1 MTVNEDSFTNWKNRE
16 EIAESMIPIIGKL
29 HRERDVT
36 VLLHS
41 RSLVNKSVV
50 SILKTHRFARQI
62 AGEELSV
69 TETFPF
75 LQALTTLDLGPSQID
90 IGMLAAT
97 YKADDQGLSV
107 ADFTA
112 RAVAGATGPD
122 KIERREPRDVVLYGF
137 GRIGRLLARLLIEK
151 SGSGNGLRLRA
162 IVVRKGAG
170 QDIVKRAS
178 LLRRDSIHG
187 QFHGTITVDEAN
199 NKIIANGNEIA
210 MIYADDPAAVDYTA
224 YGIKDA
230 ILIDNTGRWRDREGL
245 SNHLRPGIA
254 KVVLTAPG
262 KGDVPNI
269 VHGVN
274 HDSIKPD
281 EQILS
286 CASCTTNAIVP
297 PLKAMADEYGVLRGH
312 VETVHSFTNDQ
323 NLLDNYHK
331 SDRRGRS
338 APLNMVITETGAAS
352 AVAKAL
358 PDLEATITGSSIRVP
373 VPDVSIAILNLQLA
387 RETTR
392 EDVLDHLRQVSLT
405 SPLKRQIDFTTAPDA
420 VSSDF
425 IGSRHA
431 SIVDAGATKVEGD
444 NAILYLWYDNEFGYS
459 CQVVRVVQ
467 YVSGVEYPTFRPRP
481 PDPGPRPFGSALP
494 PCRWEGGAVLPPGTS
509 VRSALQ
515 VEPVPVCRV
524 RGCVAEAVV
533 DVSHIGVAVGG
544 VGQEAAEVRTAPVGL
559 PDRLGLH
566 PSAEAVSAV
575 LGQHTGAVVLG
586 ITRAVA
592 GDDEFGEPGD
602 RAVGGVD
609 GDDGVQLVAALGDGL
624 RRGPD
629 PVHVP
634 GHGGVVGVVHGH
646 VVHGA
651 AGGGEGP
658 GEVVGDG
665 ALP

>member
-1 MTVNEDSFTNWKNRE
+1 VTATEDSFTNWKTRE

-36 VLLHS
+36 ILIHS

-69 TETFPF
+69 TETLPF
-75 LQALTTLDLGPSQID
+75 LHALSALDLGPSQID
-90 IGMLAAT
+90 LGMLAAT
-97 YKADDQGLSV
+97 YRTDDRGLSV

-112 RAVAGATGPD
+112 EAVAGATGAN
-122 KIERREPRDVVLYGF
+122 KTERREARDVVLYGF
-137 GRIGRLLARLLIEK
+137 GRIGRLLTRLLIEK
-151 SGSGNGLRLRA
+151 TGSGNGLRLRA
-162 IVVRKGAG
+162 IVVRQGAG

-187 QFHGTITVDEAN
+187 QFQGTITVDEAN
-199 NKIIANGNEIA
+199 SRIIANGNEIQV
-210 MIYADDPAAVDYTA
+210 IYSDDPTSVDYTA

-245 SNHLRPGIA
+245 SKHLRPGIA

-274 HDSIKPD
+274 QEMIKPD
-281 EQILS
+281 EQIIS

-331 SDRRGRS
+331 ADRRGRS

-352 AVAKAL
+352 AVTKAL
-358 PDLEATITGSSIRVP
+358 PDLDAKITGSSIRVP

-387 RETTR
+387 RGTNR
-392 EDVLDHLRQVSLT
+392 EEVLDYLRNVSLT
-405 SPLKRQIDFTTAPDA
+405 SPLRRQIDFITAPDA

-459 CQVVRVVQ
+459 SQVIRVVQ
-467 YVSGVEYPTFRPRP
+467 HVSGVEYPTYPAP
-481 PDPGPRPFGSALP
+481 
-494 PCRWEGGAVLPPGTS
+494 AV
-509 VRSALQ
+509 
-515 VEPVPVCRV
+515 
-524 RGCVAEAVV
+524 
-533 DVSHIGVAVGG
+533 
-544 VGQEAAEVRTAPVGL
+544 
-559 PDRLGLH
+559 
-566 PSAEAVSAV
+566 
-575 LGQHTGAVVLG
+575 
-586 ITRAVA
+586 
-592 GDDEFGEPGD
+592 
-602 RAVGGVD
+602 
-609 GDDGVQLVAALGDGL
+609 
-624 RRGPD
+624 
-629 PVHVP
+629 
-634 GHGGVVGVVHGH
+634 
-646 VVHGA
+646 
-651 AGGGEGP
+651 
-658 GEVVGDG
+658 
-665 ALP
+665 

>member
-1 MTVNEDSFTNWKNRE
+1 MPVNEDSFTNWKTRE
-16 EIAESMIPIIGKL
+16 EIAESMIPMIGKL

-62 AGEELSV
+62 DGEELSV
-69 TETFPF
+69 TETLPY
-75 LQALTTLDLGPSQID
+75 LRALTVLDLGPSQID

-97 YKADDQGLSV
+97 HRSDERGLS
-107 ADFTA
+107 AEEFTTE
-112 RAVAGATGPD
+112 AVAGATGAN
-122 KIERREPRDVVLYGF
+122 KIESREGRDVVLYGF
-137 GRIGRLLARLLIEK
+137 GRIGRLVARLLIEK
-151 SGSGNGLRLRA
+151 AGSGNGLRLRA
-162 IVVRKGAG
+162 IVVRRGGGRAIE
-170 QDIVKRAS
+170 DLVKRAS

-187 QFHGTITVDEAN
+187 QFQGTITVDEAN
-199 NKIIANGNEIA
+199 GTIIANGNEIKV
-210 MIYADDPAAVDYTA
+210 IYAGDPSEVDYTA

-230 ILIDNTGRWRDREGL
+230 ILIDNTGKWRDREGL
-245 SNHLRPGIA
+245 SQHLRPGID

-262 KGDVPNI
+262 KDDVPNI

-274 HDSIKPD
+274 HDTIKPD

-331 SDRRGRS
+331 ADRRGRS

-358 PDLEATITGSSIRVP
+358 PDLKAPITGSSIRVP
-373 VPDVSIAILNLQLA
+373 VPDVSIAILSLRLG

-392 EDVLDHLRQVSLT
+392 AEVLDYLRDVSLT

-425 IGSRHA
+425 MGSRHA
-431 SIVDAGATKVEGD
+431 SIIDAGATKVDGD

-467 YVSGVEYPTFRPRP
+467 HVSGVEYPTYPAP
-481 PDPGPRPFGSALP
+481 
-494 PCRWEGGAVLPPGTS
+494 AV
-509 VRSALQ
+509 
-515 VEPVPVCRV
+515 
-524 RGCVAEAVV
+524 
-533 DVSHIGVAVGG
+533 
-544 VGQEAAEVRTAPVGL
+544 
-559 PDRLGLH
+559 
-566 PSAEAVSAV
+566 
-575 LGQHTGAVVLG
+575 
-586 ITRAVA
+586 
-592 GDDEFGEPGD
+592 
-602 RAVGGVD
+602 
-609 GDDGVQLVAALGDGL
+609 
-624 RRGPD
+624 
-629 PVHVP
+629 
-634 GHGGVVGVVHGH
+634 
-646 VVHGA
+646 
-651 AGGGEGP
+651 
-658 GEVVGDG
+658 
-665 ALP
+665 

>member
-1 MTVNEDSFTNWKNRE
+1 MTLHEDSFTNWNNRE
-16 EIAESMIPIIGKL
+16 RIAESMIPTIGKL

-69 TETFPF
+69 TETLPF
-75 LQALTTLDLGPSQID
+75 LEALTTLDLGPSQID

-97 YKADDQGLSV
+97 YRTDDRGLSV
-107 ADFTA
+107 AEFTA
-112 RAVAGATGPD
+112 EAVAGATGAN
-122 KIERREPRDVVLYGF
+122 KIERRASRDVVLYGF

-151 SGSGNGLRLRA
+151 AGSGNGLRLRA
-162 IVVRKGAG
+162 VVVRKGSG
-170 QDIVKRAS
+170 QAAEDLVKRAS

-187 QFHGTITVDEAN
+187 QFQGTISVDEAN
-199 NKIIANGNEIA
+199 SRIIANGNEIKV
-210 MIYADDPAAVDYTA
+210 IYSDDPTSVDYTA

-230 ILIDNTGRWRDREGL
+230 ILIDNTGKWRDRDGL
-245 SNHLRPGIA
+245 SKHLRPGIA

-274 HDSIKPD
+274 HDTIKDD
-281 EQILS
+281 ERILS

-323 NLLDNYHK
+323 NLLDNYHG

-338 APLNMVITETGAAS
+338 AALNMVITETGAAS

-358 PDLEATITGSSIRVP
+358 PDLKATITGSSIRVP
-373 VPDVSIAILNLQLA
+373 VPDVSIAILSLRLA

-392 EDVLDHLRQVSLT
+392 EEVLDHLRDVSLT
-405 SPLKRQIDFTTAPDA
+405 SPLKRQIDFISAPDA

-431 SIVDAGATKVEGD
+431 SIVDAGATKVDGD

-459 CQVVRVVQ
+459 CQVIRVVQ
-467 YVSGVEYPTFRPRP
+467 HVSGVEYPTYPAP
-481 PDPGPRPFGSALP
+481 
-494 PCRWEGGAVLPPGTS
+494 
-509 VRSALQ
+509 
-515 VEPVPVCRV
+515 
-524 RGCVAEAVV
+524 
-533 DVSHIGVAVGG
+533 
-544 VGQEAAEVRTAPVGL
+544 AA
-559 PDRLGLH
+559 
-566 PSAEAVSAV
+566 
-575 LGQHTGAVVLG
+575 
-586 ITRAVA
+586 
-592 GDDEFGEPGD
+592 
-602 RAVGGVD
+602 
-609 GDDGVQLVAALGDGL
+609 
-624 RRGPD
+624 
-629 PVHVP
+629 
-634 GHGGVVGVVHGH
+634 
-646 VVHGA
+646 
-651 AGGGEGP
+651 
-658 GEVVGDG
+658 
-665 ALP
+665 

>member
-16 EIAESMIPIIGKL
+16 EIAESMIPLIGKL

-69 TETFPF
+69 TETMPF
-75 LQALTTLDLGPSQID
+75 LQALTALDLGPSQID

-97 YKADDQGLSV
+97 YRSDDRGLSV
-107 ADFTA
+107 AAFTA
-112 RAVAGATGPD
+112 EAVAGATGAN
-122 KIERREPRDVVLYGF
+122 KLERREGRDVVLYGF
-137 GRIGRLLARLLIEK
+137 GRIGRLVARLLIEK
-151 SGSGNGLRLRA
+151 AGSGNGLRLRA
-162 IVVRKGAG
+162 IVVRGDARRAAE
-170 QDIVKRAS
+170 DIVKRAS

-187 QFHGTITVDEAN
+187 QFQGTITVDEAN
-199 NKIIANGNEIA
+199 GAIIANGNEIRV
-210 MIYADDPAAVDYTA
+210 IHADDPASVDYTA

-230 ILIDNTGRWRDREGL
+230 ILIDNTGKWRDREGL
-245 SNHLRPGIA
+245 SQHLRPGID

-274 HDSIKPD
+274 HDTVKPD

-297 PLKAMADEYGVLRGH
+297 PLKAMDDEYGVLRGH

-331 SDRRGRS
+331 SERRGRS

-352 AVAKAL
+352 AVTKAL
-358 PDLEATITGSSIRVP
+358 PDLKARITGSSIRVP

-392 EDVLDHLRQVSLT
+392 EQVLDHLRNVSLT
-405 SPLKRQIDFTTAPDA
+405 SPLKRQIDFISAPDA

-431 SIVDAGATKVEGD
+431 SIIDAGATKVEGD

-467 YVSGVEYPTFRPRP
+467 HVSGVEYPTYPAP
-481 PDPGPRPFGSALP
+481 
-494 PCRWEGGAVLPPGTS
+494 AV
-509 VRSALQ
+509 
-515 VEPVPVCRV
+515 
-524 RGCVAEAVV
+524 
-533 DVSHIGVAVGG
+533 
-544 VGQEAAEVRTAPVGL
+544 
-559 PDRLGLH
+559 
-566 PSAEAVSAV
+566 
-575 LGQHTGAVVLG
+575 
-586 ITRAVA
+586 
-592 GDDEFGEPGD
+592 
-602 RAVGGVD
+602 
-609 GDDGVQLVAALGDGL
+609 
-624 RRGPD
+624 
-629 PVHVP
+629 
-634 GHGGVVGVVHGH
+634 
-646 VVHGA
+646 
-651 AGGGEGP
+651 
-658 GEVVGDG
+658 
-665 ALP
+665 

>member
-1 MTVNEDSFTNWKNRE
+1 VTATEDSFTNWKTRE

-36 VLLHS
+36 ILLHS

-62 AGEELSV
+62 AGAELSV
-69 TETFPF
+69 TETLPF
-75 LQALTTLDLGPSQID
+75 LHALTALDLGPSQID
-90 IGMLAAT
+90 LGILAEA
-97 YKADDQGLSV
+97 YRSDDRGLSV
-107 ADFTA
+107 GDFTA
-112 RAVAGATGPD
+112 EAVAGATGD
-122 KIERREPRDVVLYGF
+122 NKTERREARDVVLYGF

-151 SGSGNGLRLRA
+151 TGSGNGLRLRA

-187 QFHGTITVDEAN
+187 QFQGTITVDEAN
-199 NKIIANGNEIA
+199 SRIIANGNEIQV
-210 MIYADDPAAVDYTA
+210 IYSDDPTAVDYTA
-224 YGIKDA
+224 HGIKNA

-245 SNHLRPGIA
+245 SRHLRPGIA

-274 HDSIKPD
+274 QDTIKPD
-281 EQILS
+281 EQIIS

-323 NLLDNYHK
+323 NLLDNYHN

-352 AVAKAL
+352 AVTKAL
-358 PDLEATITGSSIRVP
+358 PDLDAKITGSSIRVP

-387 RETTR
+387 RGTNR
-392 EDVLDHLRQVSLT
+392 EEVLEYLRNVSLT
-405 SPLKRQIDFTTAPDA
+405 SPLRRQIDFITAPDA

-459 CQVVRVVQ
+459 SQVIRVVQ
-467 YVSGVEYPTFRPRP
+467 HVSGVEYPTYPAP
-481 PDPGPRPFGSALP
+481 
-494 PCRWEGGAVLPPGTS
+494 AV
-509 VRSALQ
+509 
-515 VEPVPVCRV
+515 
-524 RGCVAEAVV
+524 
-533 DVSHIGVAVGG
+533 
-544 VGQEAAEVRTAPVGL
+544 
-559 PDRLGLH
+559 
-566 PSAEAVSAV
+566 
-575 LGQHTGAVVLG
+575 
-586 ITRAVA
+586 
-592 GDDEFGEPGD
+592 
-602 RAVGGVD
+602 
-609 GDDGVQLVAALGDGL
+609 
-624 RRGPD
+624 
-629 PVHVP
+629 
-634 GHGGVVGVVHGH
+634 
-646 VVHGA
+646 
-651 AGGGEGP
+651 
-658 GEVVGDG
+658 
-665 ALP
+665 

>member
-1 MTVNEDSFTNWKNRE
+1 MPVNEDSFTNWKHRE
-16 EIAESMIPIIGKL
+16 EIAESMIPMIGKL

-62 AGEELSV
+62 DGEELSV
-69 TETFPF
+69 TETLPY
-75 LQALTTLDLGPSQID
+75 LRALTTLDLGPSQID

-97 YKADDQGLSV
+97 HRTDERGLT
-107 ADFTA
+107 AEEFTA
-112 RAVAGATGPD
+112 EAVAGATGAN
-122 KIERREPRDVVLYGF
+122 KIACREGRDVVLYGF
-137 GRIGRLLARLLIEK
+137 GRIGRLVARLLIEK
-151 SGSGNGLRLRA
+151 AGSGNGLRLRA
-162 IVVRKGAG
+162 IVVRQGG
-170 QDIVKRAS
+170 DQDIVKRAS

-187 QFHGTITVDEAN
+187 QFQGTITVDESSST
-199 NKIIANGNEIA
+199 IVANGNEIKV
-210 MIYADDPAAVDYTA
+210 IYASDPSEVDFTA

-230 ILIDNTGRWRDREGL
+230 ILIDNTGKWRDREGL
-245 SNHLRPGIA
+245 SQHLRPGID

-274 HDSIKPD
+274 HDTIKPD

-331 SDRRGRS
+331 ADRRGRS

-358 PDLEATITGSSIRVP
+358 PDLKAPITGSSIRVP
-373 VPDVSIAILNLQLA
+373 VPDVSIAILSLRLG
-387 RETTR
+387 RGTTR
-392 EDVLDHLRQVSLT
+392 AEVLDHLRNISLT

-425 IGSRHA
+425 MGSRHA
-431 SIVDAGATKVEGD
+431 SIIDAGATKVDGD

-467 YVSGVEYPTFRPRP
+467 HVSGVEYPTYPAP
-481 PDPGPRPFGSALP
+481 
-494 PCRWEGGAVLPPGTS
+494 AV
-509 VRSALQ
+509 
-515 VEPVPVCRV
+515 
-524 RGCVAEAVV
+524 
-533 DVSHIGVAVGG
+533 
-544 VGQEAAEVRTAPVGL
+544 
-559 PDRLGLH
+559 
-566 PSAEAVSAV
+566 
-575 LGQHTGAVVLG
+575 
-586 ITRAVA
+586 
-592 GDDEFGEPGD
+592 
-602 RAVGGVD
+602 
-609 GDDGVQLVAALGDGL
+609 
-624 RRGPD
+624 
-629 PVHVP
+629 
-634 GHGGVVGVVHGH
+634 
-646 VVHGA
+646 
-651 AGGGEGP
+651 
-658 GEVVGDG
+658 
-665 ALP
+665 

>member
-1 MTVNEDSFTNWKNRE
+1 VTVNDDSFTNWKIRE
-16 EIAESMIPIIGKL
+16 EIAESMIPLIGKL

-62 AGEELSV
+62 AGAELSV
-69 TETFPF
+69 TETMPY
-75 LQALTTLDLGPSQID
+75 LQALTALDLGPSQID
-90 IGMLAAT
+90 LGMLAT
-97 YKADDQGLSV
+97 LHKADDRGLTV
-107 ADFTA
+107 AEFTA
-112 RAVAGATGPD
+112 EAVAGATGPD
-122 KIERREPRDVVLYGF
+122 RIERREPRDVVLYGF
-137 GRIGRLLARLLIEK
+137 GRIGRLVARLLIEK

-162 IVVRKGAG
+162 IVVRGGGARAAG
-170 QDIVKRAS
+170 DLVKRAS

-187 QFHGTITVDEAN
+187 QFQGTITVDESTST
-199 NKIIANGNEIA
+199 IVANGNEIKV
-210 MIYADDPAAVDYTA
+210 IYADDPSHVDYTE
-224 YGIKDA
+224 YGIRDA
-230 ILIDNTGRWRDREGL
+230 ILIDNTGKWRDREGL
-245 SNHLRPGIA
+245 AQHLRPGID

-274 HDSIKPD
+274 HDMIKPD
-281 EQILS
+281 ERILS

-297 PLKAMADEYGVLRGH
+297 PLKAMDDEYGVLRGH

-358 PDLEATITGSSIRVP
+358 PDLKAKISGSSIRVP

-392 EDVLDHLRQVSLT
+392 EEVHDYLREVSLT

-425 IGSRHA
+425 MGSRHA
-431 SIVDAGATKVEGD
+431 SIVDAGALKVDGD

-467 YVSGVEYPTFRPRP
+467 HVSGVEYPTFPVT
-481 PDPGPRPFGSALP
+481 
-494 PCRWEGGAVLPPGTS
+494 AV
-509 VRSALQ
+509 
-515 VEPVPVCRV
+515 
-524 RGCVAEAVV
+524 
-533 DVSHIGVAVGG
+533 
-544 VGQEAAEVRTAPVGL
+544 
-559 PDRLGLH
+559 
-566 PSAEAVSAV
+566 
-575 LGQHTGAVVLG
+575 
-586 ITRAVA
+586 
-592 GDDEFGEPGD
+592 
-602 RAVGGVD
+602 
-609 GDDGVQLVAALGDGL
+609 
-624 RRGPD
+624 
-629 PVHVP
+629 
-634 GHGGVVGVVHGH
+634 
-646 VVHGA
+646 
-651 AGGGEGP
+651 
-658 GEVVGDG
+658 
-665 ALP
+665 

>member
-1 MTVNEDSFTNWKNRE
+1 MTVNDDSFTSWKNRE
-16 EIAESMIPIIGKL
+16 EIAESMIPVIGKL

-36 VLLHS
+36 ILLHS

-69 TETFPF
+69 TDTLPF

-97 YKADDQGLSV
+97 YAADERGLSI
-107 ADFTA
+107 AEFTA
-112 RAVAGATGPD
+112 EAVAGATGAN
-122 KIERREPRDVVLYGF
+122 KIERGDGRDVVLYGF
-137 GRIGRLLARLLIEK
+137 GRIGRLVARLLIEK
-151 SGSGNGLRLRA
+151 AGSGNGLRLRA
-162 IVVRKGAG
+162 IVVRQSGGRAAE
-170 QDIVKRAS
+170 DLVKRAS

-187 QFHGTITVDEAN
+187 QFQGTITVDEAKN
-199 NKIIANGNEIA
+199 TIVANGNEIKV
-210 MIYADDPAAVDYTA
+210 IYANDPSEVDYTA

-230 ILIDNTGRWRDREGL
+230 ILIDNTGKWRDREGL
-245 SNHLRPGIA
+245 SQHLRPGID

-274 HDSIKPD
+274 HDTIKPD

-331 SDRRGRS
+331 ADRRGRS

-358 PDLEATITGSSIRVP
+358 PELKAPITGSSIRVP
-373 VPDVSIAILNLQLA
+373 VPDVSIAILSLRLG

-392 EDVLDHLRQVSLT
+392 DEVLDYLRNVSLT

-425 IGSRHA
+425 MGSRHA
-431 SIVDAGATKVEGD
+431 SIVDAGATKVDGD

-459 CQVVRVVQ
+459 CQVIRVVQ
-467 YVSGVEYPTFRPRP
+467 HVSGVEYPTYPAP
-481 PDPGPRPFGSALP
+481 
-494 PCRWEGGAVLPPGTS
+494 AV
-509 VRSALQ
+509 
-515 VEPVPVCRV
+515 
-524 RGCVAEAVV
+524 
-533 DVSHIGVAVGG
+533 
-544 VGQEAAEVRTAPVGL
+544 
-559 PDRLGLH
+559 
-566 PSAEAVSAV
+566 
-575 LGQHTGAVVLG
+575 
-586 ITRAVA
+586 
-592 GDDEFGEPGD
+592 
-602 RAVGGVD
+602 
-609 GDDGVQLVAALGDGL
+609 
-624 RRGPD
+624 
-629 PVHVP
+629 
-634 GHGGVVGVVHGH
+634 
-646 VVHGA
+646 
-651 AGGGEGP
+651 
-658 GEVVGDG
+658 
-665 ALP
+665 

>member
-1 MTVNEDSFTNWKNRE
+1 MTATEDSFTNWKTRE

-36 VLLHS
+36 ILLHS

-62 AGEELSV
+62 AGAELSV
-69 TETFPF
+69 TETLPF
-75 LQALTTLDLGPSQID
+75 LHALTALDLGPSQID
-90 IGMLAAT
+90 LGILAEA
-97 YKADDQGLSV
+97 YRSDDRGLSV
-107 ADFTA
+107 GDFTA
-112 RAVAGATGPD
+112 EAVAGATGD
-122 KIERREPRDVVLYGF
+122 NKAERREARDVVLYGF

-151 SGSGNGLRLRA
+151 TGSGNGLRLRA

-187 QFHGTITVDEAN
+187 QFQGTITVDEAN
-199 NKIIANGNEIA
+199 SRIIANGNEIQV
-210 MIYADDPAAVDYTA
+210 IYSDDPTAVDYTA
-224 YGIKDA
+224 HGIKNA

-245 SNHLRPGIA
+245 SRHLRPGIA

-274 HDSIKPD
+274 QDTIKPD
-281 EQILS
+281 EQIIS

-323 NLLDNYHK
+323 NLLDNYHN

-352 AVAKAL
+352 AVTKAL
-358 PDLEATITGSSIRVP
+358 PDLDAKITGSSIRVP

-387 RETTR
+387 RGTNR
-392 EDVLDHLRQVSLT
+392 EEVLEYLRSVSLT
-405 SPLKRQIDFTTAPDA
+405 SPLRRQIDFITAPDA

-459 CQVVRVVQ
+459 SQVIRVVQ
-467 YVSGVEYPTFRPRP
+467 HVSGVEYPTYPAP
-481 PDPGPRPFGSALP
+481 
-494 PCRWEGGAVLPPGTS
+494 AV
-509 VRSALQ
+509 
-515 VEPVPVCRV
+515 
-524 RGCVAEAVV
+524 
-533 DVSHIGVAVGG
+533 
-544 VGQEAAEVRTAPVGL
+544 
-559 PDRLGLH
+559 
-566 PSAEAVSAV
+566 
-575 LGQHTGAVVLG
+575 
-586 ITRAVA
+586 
-592 GDDEFGEPGD
+592 
-602 RAVGGVD
+602 
-609 GDDGVQLVAALGDGL
+609 
-624 RRGPD
+624 
-629 PVHVP
+629 
-634 GHGGVVGVVHGH
+634 
-646 VVHGA
+646 
-651 AGGGEGP
+651 
-658 GEVVGDG
+658 
-665 ALP
+665 

>member
-1 MTVNEDSFTNWKNRE
+1 MTATEDSFTNWKTRE

-36 VLLHS
+36 ILLHS

-62 AGEELSV
+62 AGAELSV
-69 TETFPF
+69 TETLPF
-75 LQALTTLDLGPSQID
+75 LYALTALDLGPSQID
-90 IGMLAAT
+90 LGILAEA
-97 YKADDQGLSV
+97 YRSDDRGLSV
-107 ADFTA
+107 GDFTA
-112 RAVAGATGPD
+112 EAVAGATGD
-122 KIERREPRDVVLYGF
+122 NKTERREARDVVLYGF

-151 SGSGNGLRLRA
+151 TGSGNGLRLRA

-187 QFHGTITVDEAN
+187 QFQGTITVDEAN
-199 NKIIANGNEIA
+199 SRIIANGNEIQV
-210 MIYADDPAAVDYTA
+210 IYSDDPTAVDYTA
-224 YGIKDA
+224 HGIKNA

-245 SNHLRPGIA
+245 SRHLRPGIA

-274 HDSIKPD
+274 QDTIKPD
-281 EQILS
+281 EQIIS

-323 NLLDNYHK
+323 NLLDNYHN

-352 AVAKAL
+352 AVTKAL
-358 PDLEATITGSSIRVP
+358 PDLDAKITGSSIRVP

-387 RETTR
+387 RGTNR
-392 EDVLDHLRQVSLT
+392 EEVLEYLRNVSLT
-405 SPLKRQIDFTTAPDA
+405 SPLRRQIDFITAPDA

-459 CQVVRVVQ
+459 SQVIRVVQ
-467 YVSGVEYPTFRPRP
+467 HVSGVEYPTYPAP
-481 PDPGPRPFGSALP
+481 
-494 PCRWEGGAVLPPGTS
+494 AV
-509 VRSALQ
+509 
-515 VEPVPVCRV
+515 
-524 RGCVAEAVV
+524 
-533 DVSHIGVAVGG
+533 
-544 VGQEAAEVRTAPVGL
+544 
-559 PDRLGLH
+559 
-566 PSAEAVSAV
+566 
-575 LGQHTGAVVLG
+575 
-586 ITRAVA
+586 
-592 GDDEFGEPGD
+592 
-602 RAVGGVD
+602 
-609 GDDGVQLVAALGDGL
+609 
-624 RRGPD
+624 
-629 PVHVP
+629 
-634 GHGGVVGVVHGH
+634 
-646 VVHGA
+646 
-651 AGGGEGP
+651 
-658 GEVVGDG
+658 
-665 ALP
+665 

>member
-1 MTVNEDSFTNWKNRE
+1 MTVNEDSFTHWKYRE

-41 RSLVNKSVV
+41 RSLVNKSVI
-50 SILKTHRFARQI
+50 SILKAHRFARQI

-69 TETFPF
+69 TETLPF

-90 IGMLAAT
+90 IGMLAAMYRT
-97 YKADDQGLSV
+97 DGRGLSV
-107 ADFTA
+107 AEFTA
-112 RAVAGATGPD
+112 EAVAGATGAN
-122 KIERREPRDVVLYGF
+122 KIERRAPRDVVLYGF

-162 IVVRKGAG
+162 VVVRDSGGRVAE
-170 QDIVKRAS
+170 DLVKRAS

-187 QFHGTITVDEAN
+187 QFQGTITVDEAN
-199 NKIIANGNEIA
+199 GTIVANGNEIKV
-210 MIYADDPAAVDYTA
+210 IYSDDPASVDYTA

-230 ILIDNTGRWRDREGL
+230 ILIDNTGKWRDREGL
-245 SNHLRPGIA
+245 SKHLRPGIA

-274 HDSIKPD
+274 HETIKPD
-281 EQILS
+281 ERILS

-331 SDRRGRS
+331 ADRRGRS

-358 PDLEATITGSSIRVP
+358 PDLKAKITGSSIRVP

-392 EDVLDHLRQVSLT
+392 EEVLDHLRNVSLT
-405 SPLKRQIDFTTAPDA
+405 SPLKRQIDFISAPDA

-459 CQVVRVVQ
+459 CQVIRVVQ
-467 YVSGVEYPTFRPRP
+467 YVSGVEYPTYPAP
-481 PDPGPRPFGSALP
+481 
-494 PCRWEGGAVLPPGTS
+494 AV
-509 VRSALQ
+509 
-515 VEPVPVCRV
+515 
-524 RGCVAEAVV
+524 
-533 DVSHIGVAVGG
+533 
-544 VGQEAAEVRTAPVGL
+544 
-559 PDRLGLH
+559 
-566 PSAEAVSAV
+566 
-575 LGQHTGAVVLG
+575 
-586 ITRAVA
+586 
-592 GDDEFGEPGD
+592 
-602 RAVGGVD
+602 
-609 GDDGVQLVAALGDGL
+609 
-624 RRGPD
+624 
-629 PVHVP
+629 
-634 GHGGVVGVVHGH
+634 
-646 VVHGA
+646 
-651 AGGGEGP
+651 
-658 GEVVGDG
+658 
-665 ALP
+665 

>member
-1 MTVNEDSFTNWKNRE
+1 MTATVDSFTNWKNRE
-16 EIAESMIPIIGKL
+16 EIAESMIPLIGKL

-62 AGEELSV
+62 AGAELSV
-69 TETFPF
+69 TETMPF
-75 LQALTTLDLGPSQID
+75 LKALTTLDLGPSQID

-97 YKADDQGLSV
+97 YKTDDRGLSV
-107 ADFTA
+107 EEFTA
-112 RAVAGATGPD
+112 GAVAGATGAN

-151 SGSGNGLRLRA
+151 AGSGNGLRLRA
-162 IVVRKGAG
+162 VVVRGSG
-170 QDIVKRAS
+170 GHDDLVKRAS
-178 LLRRDSIHG
+178 LLRRDSVHG
-187 QFHGTITVDEAN
+187 QFQGTITVDEAN
-199 NKIIANGNEIA
+199 STIVANGNEIRV
-210 MIYADDPAAVDYTA
+210 IHADDPSQVDYTA

-230 ILIDNTGRWRDREGL
+230 ILIDNTGKWRDREGL
-245 SNHLRPGIA
+245 SKHLRPGVD

-274 HDSIKPD
+274 HDTLKPD
-281 EQILS
+281 DNILS

-352 AVAKAL
+352 AVTKAL
-358 PDLEATITGSSIRVP
+358 PGLKAKITGSSIRVP

-392 EDVLDHLRQVSLT
+392 EEVLDHLRDVSLT
-405 SPLKRQIDFTTAPDA
+405 SPLKRQIDFISAPDA

-425 IGSRHA
+425 IGSRKA

-467 YVSGVEYPTFRPRP
+467 YVSGVEYPTYP
-481 PDPGPRPFGSALP
+481 A
-494 PCRWEGGAVLPPGTS
+494 T
-509 VRSALQ
+509 
-515 VEPVPVCRV
+515 PVV
-524 RGCVAEAVV
+524 
-533 DVSHIGVAVGG
+533 
-544 VGQEAAEVRTAPVGL
+544 
-559 PDRLGLH
+559 
-566 PSAEAVSAV
+566 
-575 LGQHTGAVVLG
+575 
-586 ITRAVA
+586 
-592 GDDEFGEPGD
+592 
-602 RAVGGVD
+602 
-609 GDDGVQLVAALGDGL
+609 
-624 RRGPD
+624 
-629 PVHVP
+629 
-634 GHGGVVGVVHGH
+634 
-646 VVHGA
+646 
-651 AGGGEGP
+651 
-658 GEVVGDG
+658 
-665 ALP
+665 

>member
-1 MTVNEDSFTNWKNRE
+1 MTVKDDSFTDWKNRE
-16 EIAESMIPIIGKL
+16 EIAESMIPMIGRL

-69 TETFPF
+69 TDTLPF
-75 LQALTTLDLGPSQID
+75 VQALTTLDLGPSQID
-90 IGMLAAT
+90 IGRLAEIHQS
-97 YKADDQGLSV
+97 DDRGLSV
-107 ADFTA
+107 AEFTA
-112 RAVAGATGPD
+112 EAVAGATGGN

-137 GRIGRLLARLLIEK
+137 GRIGRLVARLLIEK
-151 SGSGNGLRLRA
+151 AGSGNGLRLRA
-162 IVVRKGAG
+162 IVVRGG
-170 QDIVKRAS
+170 GDRSSEDLVKRAS

-187 QFHGTITVDEAN
+187 QFQGTITVDESEGA
-199 NKIIANGNEIA
+199 IIANGNTIKV
-210 MIYADDPAAVDYTA
+210 IYANGPSEVDYTA

-230 ILIDNTGRWRDREGL
+230 ILIDNTGKWRDREGL
-245 SNHLRPGIA
+245 SQHLRPGID

-274 HDSIKPD
+274 HDTIKPD

-323 NLLDNYHK
+323 NLLDNHHK
-331 SDRRGRS
+331 ADRRGRS
-338 APLNMVITETGAAS
+338 AALNMVITETGAAS

-358 PDLEATITGSSIRVP
+358 PELRAPITGSSIRVP
-373 VPDVSIAILNLQLA
+373 VPDVSIAILSLRLG

-392 EDVLDHLRQVSLT
+392 EEVLDHLRDVSLT

-431 SIVDAGATKVEGD
+431 SIVDAGATKVDGD

-459 CQVVRVVQ
+459 CQVIRVVQ
-467 YVSGVEYPTFRPRP
+467 HVSGVEYPTYP
-481 PDPGPRPFGSALP
+481 A
-494 PCRWEGGAVLPPGTS
+494 AV
-509 VRSALQ
+509 
-515 VEPVPVCRV
+515 
-524 RGCVAEAVV
+524 
-533 DVSHIGVAVGG
+533 
-544 VGQEAAEVRTAPVGL
+544 
-559 PDRLGLH
+559 
-566 PSAEAVSAV
+566 
-575 LGQHTGAVVLG
+575 
-586 ITRAVA
+586 
-592 GDDEFGEPGD
+592 
-602 RAVGGVD
+602 
-609 GDDGVQLVAALGDGL
+609 
-624 RRGPD
+624 
-629 PVHVP
+629 
-634 GHGGVVGVVHGH
+634 
-646 VVHGA
+646 
-651 AGGGEGP
+651 
-658 GEVVGDG
+658 
-665 ALP
+665 